1 MTAQESYNL
10 VDPTIWAKTPIVE
23 RLEII
28 ESVQKNLQKYSK
40 ELGAADAKM
49 KNDLLGEQAIS
60 LQEGMG
66 STIMAMGNTLMGIH
80 HLYESL
86 MHGEM
91 PAYMLSILQVLP
103 V

>member
-40 ELGAADAKM
+40 EW
-49 KNDLLGEQAIS
+49 EVPSWQW
-60 LQEGMG
+60 E
-66 STIMAMGNTLMGIH
+66 
-80 HLYESL
+80 
-86 MHGEM
+86 
-91 PAYMLSILQVLP
+91 IL
-103 V
+103 